1 MAAPRPY
8 WKGHLRLSL
17 VSIAVELYPAIASSN
32 RPAMHQIHRPTGKR
46 VRYQKTVPGLGPIDA
61 ADIARGVEV
70 EDDTYVVVEPEEL
83 DEIKL
88 QSQHTLDL
96 VQFVD
101 QCEVDPRYFERPFY
115 LVPGSDVSAEGFA
128 VMRAA
133 LRQERKI
140 GLGQMTM
147 RGQEYLVAVRPCG
160 RGMLL
165 ETLRYENEVRESDA
179 LFDEIQPDEGLDR
192 EKTTLARRLI
202 QDRTRPFDVAA
213 FHDSYADALRALID
227 EKRGKRK
234 LVRSPPEEERK
245 PAEVID
251 LMEALKKSVSRK
263 RGGNTGSS
271 AAAATAKK
279 RRRSKTSGAGTSAA
293 AGRSPVRKTRR
304 TG

>member
-32 RPAMHQIHRPTGKR
+32 RPAMHQIHRPSGKR
-46 VRYQKTVPGLGPIDA
+46 VRYQKTVPGLGPIDT

-70 EDDTYVVVEPEEL
+70 EDDTYVIIEPEEL

-133 LRQERKI
+133 LRQERKV

-147 RGQEYLVAVRPCG
+147 RGQEYLVALRPCG
-160 RGMLL
+160 RGLLL
-165 ETLRYENEVRESDA
+165 ETMRYENEVRASDA
-179 LFDEIQPDEGLDR
+179 LFDDIPPDEGLDR
-192 EKTTLARRLI
+192 EKTALARRLI
-202 QDRTRPFDVAA
+202 QDRTRPFDAAA

-234 LVRSPPEEERK
+234 LVRA
-245 PAEVID
+245 PAEETRKSAEVVD
-251 LMEALKKSVSRK
+251 LMEALKKSVARQ
-263 RGGNTGSS
+263 RGGS
-271 AAAATAKK
+271 APASATKK
-279 RRRSKTSGAGTSAA
+279 RSPKSGGRQAPKKKARRAG
-293 AGRSPVRKTRR
+293 
-304 TG
+304 

>member
-1 MAAPRPY
+1 MDVAAPRPY

-32 RPAMHQIHRPTGKR
+32 RPAMHQIHRPSGKR
-46 VRYQKTVPGLGPIDA
+46 VRYQKTVPGLGPIDS

-70 EDDTYVVVEPEEL
+70 EDDTYVILEPKEL

-115 LVPGSDVSAEGFA
+115 LVPGSDISAEGFA

-133 LRQERKI
+133 LRQERKV

-147 RGQEYLVAVRPCG
+147 RGQEYLVALRPCG
-160 RGMLL
+160 RGLLL

-179 LFDEIQPDEGLDR
+179 LFDDIPPDEGLDR
-192 EKTTLARRLI
+192 EKTALARRLI
-202 QDRTRPFDVAA
+202 QDRTRAFDADA
-213 FHDSYADALRALID
+213 FHDSYADALRALIE

-234 LVRSPPEEERK
+234 LVRSPPEETRK
-245 PAEVID
+245 SAEVVD
-251 LMEALKKSVSRK
+251 LMEALKKSVARQ
-263 RGGNTGSS
+263 RGG
-271 AAAATAKK
+271 AKPAATAKK
-279 RRRSKTSGAGTSAA
+279 RQSKNSSKSSGRQPA
-293 AGRSPVRKTRR
+293 RKTRR
-304 TG
+304 AG